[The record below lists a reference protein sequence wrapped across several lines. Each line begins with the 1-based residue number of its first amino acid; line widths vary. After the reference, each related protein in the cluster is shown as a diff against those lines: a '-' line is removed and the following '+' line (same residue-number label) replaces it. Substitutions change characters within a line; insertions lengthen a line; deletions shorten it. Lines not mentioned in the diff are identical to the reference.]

1 MNIAIAQLNYHI
13 GNFEQNAQ
21 NIIAHIRK
29 AQSEGADI
37 VVFSELSV
45 CGYPPLDL
53 LEQRDF
59 VEACLQTVQTIAL
72 ECIEIAAVVGCPT
85 LNEGEKGK
93 RLFNSALFLYNGSM
107 YAQFNKTLLPTY
119 DIFDEYR
126 YFEPN
131 TDFSV
136 IEFKGK
142 KIAITI
148 CEDLWDKQVVETAF
162 AKDKI
167 YKTSPLE
174 ILSTYSPDFVINI
187 AASPFSYNQDYLR
200 SKVLQDNASLYKLPI
215 IYVNQVGAN
224 TEIIFDGCSKIV
236 NSQGKIVYELAEFQ
250 EDFYMFDV
258 ENISQMLVV
267 QEEPYNKI
275 KKIHDALILGIRDYF
290 RKNNFTS
297 AVLGLSGG
305 IDSAVVLALVVE
317 AIGAE
322 YVRVLL
328 MPSEF
333 SSFHSVDDAVALAR
347 TLQVQ
352 YDIIPIHSM
361 YNATIQSLSTVFANK
376 PFNVAE
382 ENIQARLRGVLLM
395 GISNKFGAILLNTSN
410 KSEAAVGYS
419 TMYGDMNG
427 SLSILGDV
435 YKTDVYKLAEYINK
449 ETEIIP
455 HNTIIKPPSA
465 ELRPNQKDSDSLP
478 DYDTLDAILFEYIE
492 KKLSTHEIIEQGFA
506 PETVLKTV
514 RLVNA
519 NEYKRFQFP
528 PILRVS
534 SKAFGF
540 GRRIPLVAK
549 YEFDTI

>member
-1 MNIAIAQLNYHI
+1 MKIALAQLNYHI
-13 GNFEQNAQ
+13 GNFEENAQ
-21 NIIAHIRK
+21 KIISYIHK
-29 AQSEGADI
+29 AKARHADI
-37 VVFSELSV
+37 VVFSELSI

-59 VEACLQTVQTIAL
+59 IETCLHTAQIIAN
-72 ECIEIAAVVGCPT
+72 ECIYIAAIIGCPT

-93 RLFNSALFLYNGSM
+93 RLFNSALFLHDGKIHS
-107 YAQFNKTLLPTY
+107 QFNKTLLPTY

-131 TDFSV
+131 SDFSLL
-136 IEFKGK
+136 EYKNT

-148 CEDLWDKQVVETAF
+148 CEDLWDNQVVETAF

-167 YKTSPLE
+167 YKTSPME
-174 ILSTYSPDFVINI
+174 ILHGLHPELIINI

-200 SKVLQDNASLYKLPI
+200 SKVLQDNAKKYSLPI
-215 IYVNQVGAN
+215 IYVNQVGGN
-224 TEIIFDGCSKIV
+224 TEIIFDGCSKVV
-236 NSQGKIVYELAEFQ
+236 NSEGNIVYELAEFS
-250 EDFYMFDV
+250 EDFHIIDSKDCNTQTV
-258 ENISQMLVV
+258 KST
-267 QEEPYNKI
+267 QEYNKI
-275 KKIHDALILGIRDYF
+275 KKIHDALLLGIRDYF
-290 RKNNFTS
+290 NKNKFLS

-305 IDSAVVLALVVE
+305 IDSAVVLALAAE
-317 AIGAE
+317 ALGSNH
-322 YVRVLL
+322 VRVLL
-328 MPSEF
+328 LPSEF
-333 SSFHSVDDAVALAR
+333 SSSHSIDDAIALAKN
-347 TLQVQ
+347 LGVS
-352 YDIIPIHSM
+352 YDIIPIHNM
-361 YNATIQSLSTVFANK
+361 YTATIQSLEQVFEQR

-395 GISNKFGAILLNTSN
+395 GISNKFGNILLNTSN

-435 YKTDVYKLAEYINK
+435 YKTDVFKLAEYINRNS
-449 ETEIIP
+449 EIIP
-455 HNTIIKPPSA
+455 LHTIQKPPSA

-478 DYDTLDAILFEYIE
+478 DYETLDAILFEYIE
-492 KKLSTHEIIEQGFA
+492 KKLSLHEIIDQGFDE
-506 PETVLKTV
+506 ETVIKTI
-514 RLVNA
+514 RMVNA

-528 PILRVS
+528 PILRIS

-549 YEFDTI
+549 HVI

>member
-1 MNIAIAQLNYHI
+1 MKIALAQLNYHI
-13 GNFEQNAQ
+13 GNFEENAQ
-21 NIIAHIRK
+21 KIIAHIHK
-29 AQSEGADI
+29 AKADNADL
-37 VVFSELSV
+37 VVFSELCI

-59 VEACLQTVQTIAL
+59 IDTCLHTAQQIAQK
-72 ECIEIAAVVGCPT
+72 CSNIAAIIGCPT

-93 RLFNSALFLYNGSM
+93 QLFNSALFLHNGSI
-107 YAQFNKTLLPTY
+107 QQCVNKTLLPTY

-131 TDFSV
+131 TEFSI
-136 IEFKGK
+136 IEYKNT
-142 KIAITI
+142 KIALTI
-148 CEDLWDKQVVETAF
+148 CEDLWDNQVVETAF

-167 YKTSPLE
+167 YKISPLE
-174 ILSTYSPDFVINI
+174 KLHSQEPDIVINI

-200 SKVLQDNASLYKLPI
+200 TKVLQDNARQYQVPI
-215 IYVNQVGAN
+215 LYVNQIGAN

-236 NSQGKIVYELAEFQ
+236 NPNGEVVYEMAEFD
-250 EDFYMFDV
+250 EDYCVLYSEQLNMPATQKT
-258 ENISQMLVV
+258 ES
-267 QEEPYNKI
+267 YHKI
-275 KKIHDALILGIRDYF
+275 QKIHDALLLGIRDYF
-290 RKNNFTS
+290 KKNNFKS

-305 IDSAVVLALVVE
+305 IDSAVVLALAAK
-317 AIGAE
+317 AIGE
-322 YVRVLL
+322 KNIRVLL
-328 MPSEF
+328 LPSEY
-333 SSFHSVDDAVALAR
+333 SSSHSIDDAIQLANNLGVR
-347 TLQVQ
+347 
-352 YDIIPIHSM
+352 YDIVPIHNLYES
-361 YNATIQSLSTVFANK
+361 AIQSLEPIFENR
-376 PFNVAE
+376 PFSIAE
-382 ENIQARLRGVLLM
+382 ENIQARLRGLLLM
-395 GISNKFGAILLNTSN
+395 AVSNKFGNILLNTSN

-427 SLSILGDV
+427 SLSMLGDV

-449 ETEIIP
+449 DKEIIP
-455 HNTIIKPPSA
+455 HNTIQKPPSA

-492 KKLSTHEIIEQGFA
+492 KKLSLHEIIDQGFD
-506 PETVLKTV
+506 EQTVIKTI

-549 YEFDTI
+549 HVV

>member
-1 MNIAIAQLNYHI
+1 MKIAIAQLNYHV
-13 GNFEQNAQ
+13 GNFEENAEK
-21 NIIAHIRK
+21 IITHIHK
-29 AQSEGADI
+29 AKAEQADI
-37 VVFSELSV
+37 IVFSELSI

-59 VEACLQTVQTIAL
+59 VEQCIQTVKRIAGK
-72 ECIEIAAVVGCPT
+72 CNNIAAIVGCPT

-93 RLFNSALFLYNGSM
+93 RLYNSALFLYEGTIHS
-107 YAQFNKTLLPTY
+107 QFNKTLLPTY

-131 TDFSV
+131 NTFSV
-136 IEFKGK
+136 LEFKNK

-148 CEDLWDKQVVETAF
+148 CEDLWDNQVVETAF

-167 YKTSPLE
+167 YTISPLE
-174 ILSTYSPDFVINI
+174 ILSKSNPDIVINI

-200 SKVLQDNASLYKLPI
+200 KKVLQDNAILYNVPI
-215 IYVNQVGAN
+215 VYVNQVGAN
-224 TEIIFDGCSKIV
+224 TEIIFDGCSKIM
-236 NSQGKIVYELAEFQ
+236 NSQGETIYELAEFS
-250 EDFYMFDV
+250 EDFYVFDSSIC
-258 ENISQMLVV
+258 NTQGQQKPLT
-267 QEEPYNKI
+267 YNKT
-275 KKIHDALILGIRDYF
+275 KKIHDALLLGIRDYF
-290 RKNNFTS
+290 RKNKFS
-297 AVLGLSGG
+297 KAVLGLSGG
-305 IDSAVVLALVVE
+305 IDSAVVLAMIVE
-317 AIGAE
+317 AIGAQN
-322 YVRVLL
+322 VRVLL

-333 SSFHSVDDAVALAR
+333 SSSHSIDDAVTMAQTCNVA
-347 TLQVQ
+347 
-352 YDIIPIHSM
+352 YDIVPIQNMYTSTIHS
-361 YNATIQSLSTVFANK
+361 LSPLFGDR

-382 ENIQARLRGVLLM
+382 ENIQARLRGLLLM
-395 GISNKFGAILLNTSN
+395 GVSNKFGNIVLNTSN

-435 YKTDVYKLAEYINK
+435 YKTDVYKLAEYINRNQ
-449 ETEIIP
+449 EIIP
-455 HNTIIKPPSA
+455 HNTIQKPPSA

-492 KKLSTHEIIEQGFA
+492 KKLSIHEIIEQGFDK
-506 PETVLKTV
+506 ETVIKTI

-519 NEYKRFQFP
+519 NEYKRFQSP
-528 PILRVS
+528 PILRIS

-549 YEFDTI
+549 HVTDI